1 MTSEKN
7 LDLAQRLLLRR
18 GTPAAPA
25 IAAVPTEVRSNDVI
39 AIPTPDPDTLK
50 YAIGVMI
57 IEWSFRLP
65 HAKIREFNAFLA
77 DNEALIAE
85 SCEKL
90 MKGVH
95 YRGTYMTTNGE
106 RIEFRTYWAYDSQ
119 DAHDQWEIGLRNRA
133 SNFVKALRRLRSYW
147 ISDPDGTHRHFSPG
161 ALFAKDPGGH
171 FLGFTLETAEDLVGG
186 GPAGRA
192 ASSKPTGRRKGRGKK
207 AGGK

>member
-7 LDLAQRLLLRR
+7 LDVAQRLLLRR

-25 IAAVPTEVRSNDVI
+25 ITEVSTEVRSNTVI
-39 AIPTPDPDTLK
+39 AIPTPEPDTLK
-50 YAIGVMI
+50 YAIGAMI

-65 HAKIREFNAFLA
+65 HAKIREFNVFLA
-77 DNEALIAE
+77 DNEALIAA

-119 DAHDQWEIGLRNRA
+119 DAHDQWEIGLRNGA

-147 ISDPDGTHRHFSPG
+147 ISDPNGSHRHFAPG
-161 ALFAKDPGGH
+161 ASFAKDPGGH
-171 FLGFTLETAEDLVGG
+171 FFGFTLETAEQL
-186 GPAGRA
+186 AGTSAPKRG
-192 ASSKPTGRRKGRGKK
+192 GRRKTTRK
-207 AGGK
+207 

>member
-7 LDLAQRLLLRR
+7 LDVAQRLLLRR

-25 IAAVPTEVRSNDVI
+25 ITEVSTEVRSNTVI
-39 AIPTPDPDTLK
+39 AIPAPEPDTLK
-50 YAIGVMI
+50 YAIGAMI

-77 DNEALIAE
+77 DNETLIAE

-95 YRGTYMTTNGE
+95 YRGTYMTTHGE

-119 DAHDQWEIGLRNRA
+119 DAHDQWEHGLA
-133 SNFVKALRRLRSYW
+133 KAGTNFTKALRRLRSYW
-147 ISDPDGTHRHFSPG
+147 LIDPDASHRHFAPG
-161 ALFAKDPGGH
+161 ASFAKDSGGH
-171 FLGFTLETAEDLVGG
+171 FFDFTLETAEQL
-186 GPAGRA
+186 AGTSAPKRG
-192 ASSKPTGRRKGRGKK
+192 GRRKTTRK
-207 AGGK
+207 